1 MPANR
6 LKVSVF
12 NTISRPFIQ
21 DADDLKNRADN
32 LKVPNAKVYD
42 DVKDAEKKFK
52 NYEDQAD
59 KNARV
64 VKNAT
69 KMANESKTVAKSVME
84 VIKEVRYQIIELD
97 SMIADI
103 PDLDEEKL
111 IELERKIKEQEAK
124 DKELEASVKIAREK
138 KVKIDAQI
146 EGYYIDLSELQEALV
161 ELTKNHEKLH
171 KVCVKE
177 QVDPNW
183 VALQFFARPFISY
196 ACVLGE
202 EDFLK

>member
-1 MPANR
+1 M
-6 LKVSVF
+6 VVVF
-12 NTISRPFIQ
+12 NTISRPFMQ

-32 LKVPNAKVYD
+32 LKVPDAKVYD

-84 VIKEVRYQIIELD
+84 IIKEVRYQIIELD

-124 DKELEASVKIAREK
+124 EKELEASVKIAREK

-146 EGYYIDLSELQEALV
+146 EGYYIDLSKLQEALV

-171 KVCVKE
+171 KVCVRE
-177 QVDPNW
+177 RVDPN
-183 VALQFFARPFISY
+183 
-196 ACVLGE
+196 
-202 EDFLK
+202 

>member
-1 MPANR
+1 M
-6 LKVSVF
+6 
-12 NTISRPFIQ
+12 
-21 DADDLKNRADN
+21 
-32 LKVPNAKVYD
+32 YD

-84 VIKEVRYQIIELD
+84 AIKEVNYEIVALD

-103 PDLDEEKL
+103 ENLNFTQLKEIEKR
-111 IELERKIKEQEAK
+111 IEVQKAKES
-124 DKELEASVKIAREK
+124 ELEASVKVVRNK
-138 KVKIDAQI
+138 KLEIDARI
-146 EGYYIDLSELQEALV
+146 KSFYIDLSELEENLV

-171 KVCVKE
+171 TTCLRKKST
-177 QVDPNW
+177 PN
-183 VALQFFARPFISY
+183 
-196 ACVLGE
+196 
-202 EDFLK
+202 